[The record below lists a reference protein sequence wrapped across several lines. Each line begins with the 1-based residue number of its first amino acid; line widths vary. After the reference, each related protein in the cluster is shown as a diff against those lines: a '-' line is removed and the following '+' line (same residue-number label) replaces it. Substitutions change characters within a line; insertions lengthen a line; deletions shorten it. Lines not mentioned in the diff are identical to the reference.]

1 MHRRRIYT
9 EEKAKGCHHRYLG
22 GIFIQI
28 IAVLA
33 ILQQDDLNNRMN
45 SSCFHVILVQNSL
58 RGQEFNQFCPANSS
72 DDPCVIFC
80 INPTS
85 TLPWCRWWNNR
96 KLSAMWNLFPELLLP
111 WATGTNNAH
120 KKIIIMQDLET
131 VSEFRTMYLF
141 NKILEL
147 LRPLTLGYIYCKAL
161 SVYITELIL
170 KKNYLLNCC

>member
-28 IAVLA
+28 IAALA

-45 SSCFHVILVQNSL
+45 SSFFHVILVQNSL

-85 TLPWCRWWNNR
+85 TLPWCRWWNNQ
-96 KLSAMWNLFPELLLP
+96 KLSAIWNQFPELLLP
-111 WATGTNNAH
+111 WATGSTNN
-120 KKIIIMQDLET
+120 T
-131 VSEFRTMYLF
+131 TSENSIRTMYLF

-161 SVYITELIL
+161 SVYITELI
-170 KKNYLLNCC
+170 KKIICWIVVNR